1 MADHNPRV
9 RGCIVITNPPLPGF
23 LLRDDI
29 RCPACDDLHRLM
41 HLDPDVTEVLSREPW
56 CESCI
61 AVDKPLIPAATPES
75 PSKPSAA
82 HLAPLNQ
89 YRRYRGEERRA
100 GDDEHRKA

>member
-1 MADHNPRV
+1 MPKHDPRV
-9 RGCIVITNPPLPGF
+9 RTCIIITNPPLPRF

-61 AVDKPLIPAATPES
+61 AGDKPMRPVTPTE
-75 PSKPSAA
+75 
-82 HLAPLNQ
+82 N
-89 YRRYRGEERRA
+89 
-100 GDDEHRKA
+100 GDTNDGR